1 MKPVKIFVVDDQPE
15 YSKKLKSFLEESGR
29 FEVESRELG
38 KDAGAAIAEAEPDAI
53 ILDMRL
59 EKDHQDGVVLADQIR
74 KGGKLKRVPI
84 FIVTNFFSKGDA
96 AIQEEESAKRGIFY
110 VAKSE
115 SQLKLLARITQVF
128 CEFRRGPVSWSA

>member
-1 MKPVKIFVVDDQPE
+1 MKLIKLFVIDDEPK
-15 YSKKLKSFLEESGR
+15 YSKSLKDFLENTGR
-29 FEVESRELG
+29 FELESSELG
-38 KDAGAAIAEAEPDAI
+38 KTAVAEILRAEPDAV

-74 KGGKLKRVPI
+74 KGKKLATVPI
-84 FIVTNFFSKGDA
+84 FIVTNFYSKSEA
-96 AIQEEESAKRGIFY
+96 ATQDETSSKRGIFY